1 MKRAAVVAVLALLAF
16 ATVACGSFTAPS
28 ATPEE
33 MDDVIA
39 NLVLRGASIH
49 NPVSGDAG
57 CPSSDLHNNAV
68 RFDVSLGTRSAT
80 QQVYLLRWRRTSD
93 FDAGAQ
99 AFAECVAEYHALHP
113 NVQLST
119 LELNPWRAYGPGWS
133 IELGQVISDAL
144 AASGGG

>member
-1 MKRAAVVAVLALLAF
+1 MTRALSVALALLL
-16 ATVACGSFTAPS
+16 VAGCGSFTAPS
-28 ATPEE
+28 PTPEE

-68 RFDVSLGTRSAT
+68 RFDVALGNRSAT
-80 QQVYLLRWRRTSD
+80 SKVYLLRWRRTSD
-93 FDAGAQ
+93 FDAGVQ
-99 AFAECVAEYHALHP
+99 AFNDCVTEYHALHP
-113 NVQLST
+113 GEQLTT
-119 LELNPWRAYGPGWS
+119 LESNPWRAYGPGWS
-133 IELGQVISDAL
+133 LELGQVISDAL

>member
-1 MKRAAVVAVLALLAF
+1 MRAAALALSALL
-16 ATVACGSFTAPS
+16 VVSCGSLEAP
-28 ATPEE
+28 APTPQE

-39 NLVLRGASIH
+39 NLVLLGASIH

-57 CPSSDLHNNAV
+57 CPNSDLHNNAL
-68 RFDVSLGTRSAT
+68 RFDIALGSQSAT
-80 QQVYLLRWRRTSD
+80 RQVYLMRWRRTSD

-113 NVQLST
+113 DQQLST
-119 LELNPWRAYGPGWS
+119 LELNPWRAYGPGWP

>member
-1 MKRAAVVAVLALLAF
+1 MRQTLALTLLAVVVA
-16 ATVACGSFTAPS
+16 ACGSFTAPS
-28 ATPEE
+28 PTPEA

-80 QQVYLLRWRRTSD
+80 QPVYLLRWRRTSD

-99 AFAECVAEYHALHP
+99 AFNNCVAEYHALHP
-113 NVQLST
+113 DQQLTT
-119 LELNPWRAYGPGWS
+119 LERNPWRAYGPGWS